1 MDVLPIQPR
10 VNAADLP
17 IEQLAG
23 NPNVSQR
30 DKVDQACKQFEA
42 VLLRQILGEAR
53 KTVIASGEQDSTVSG
68 IYNDMVTSQLADSI
82 SRSGTFG
89 LAKSLESQ
97 LARQVLPPSQTS
109 PAAAPAPAAASGA
122 VKSSNPNHS

>member
-1 MDVLPIQPR
+1 MDVLPVQPR

-53 KTVIASGEQDSTVSG
+53 KTVISSGSEQDPTVNG
-68 IYNDMVTSQLADSI
+68 IYNDMVTSHLADSI
-82 SRSGTFG
+82 SRAGTFG

-97 LARQVLPPSQTS
+97 LERQVLPPSQAG
-109 PAAAPAPAAASGA
+109 PAAVPTPVSGSA
-122 VKSSNPNHS
+122 RSSNPHDS

>member
-1 MDVLPIQPR
+1 MDVLPLQPR

-23 NPNVSQR
+23 NPNVSEREKIGQTCR
-30 DKVDQACKQFEA
+30 QFEA

-53 KTVIASGEQDSTVSG
+53 KTVIPSAGEDNSTVSG
-68 IYNDMVTSQLADSI
+68 IYNDMVTTQLADSI

-97 LARQVLPPSQTS
+97 LVRQVLPPAQ
-109 PAAAPAPAAASGA
+109 AGAAPVPADAPA
-122 VKSSNPNHS
+122 VKSSNPHDS

>member
-1 MDVLPIQPR
+1 MDVLPLQPR

-30 DKVDQACKQFEA
+30 EKIDQACKQFEA

-53 KTVIASGEQDSTVSG
+53 KTVIPSGGESDSTVSS

-97 LARQVLPPSQTS
+97 LVRQELPPSQAGAATT
-109 PAAAPAPAAASGA
+109 PAAAPGS

>member
-1 MDVLPIQPR
+1 MDVLPLQPR

-17 IEQLAG
+17 IEQLAA

-53 KTVIASGEQDSTVSG
+53 KTVISSGEPDSTVSG

-97 LARQVLPPSQTS
+97 LERQVLPPSQAGSAAAS
-109 PAAAPAPAAASGA
+109 PAAPGA
-122 VKSSNPNHS
+122 VKSSNPDHS

>member
-1 MDVLPIQPR
+1 MDILPLQPH

-17 IEQLAG
+17 LEQLAG

-53 KTVIASGEQDSTVSG
+53 KTVISSGESDSTVSG
-68 IYNDMVTSQLADSI
+68 IYNDMITSQLADSI
-82 SRSGTFG
+82 SRSGAFG

-97 LARQVLPPSQTS
+97 LVRQELPSSKADAAPAS
-109 PAAAPAPAAASGA
+109 PAAPGA

>member
-1 MDVLPIQPR
+1 MDILPLQPR

-30 DKVDQACKQFEA
+30 EKIEQACKQFEA

-53 KTVIASGEQDSTVSG
+53 KTVISSGEQDSTVSG
-68 IYNDMVTSQLADSI
+68 IYNDMITSQLADSI

-89 LAKSLESQ
+89 LAKSLEAQ
-97 LARQVLPPSQTS
+97 LVHQVLPPSKADPASAS
-109 PAAAPAPAAASGA
+109 PAAPGA

>member
-1 MDVLPIQPR
+1 MDVLPLQPR

-23 NPNVSQR
+23 NPNVSEHEKIAQTCR
-30 DKVDQACKQFEA
+30 QFEA

-53 KTVIASGEQDSTVSG
+53 KTVITSSGEQNSTVNG
-68 IYNDMVTSQLADSI
+68 IYNDMVTNQLADSI

-97 LARQVLPPSQTS
+97 LVRQVLPPSQ
-109 PAAAPAPAAASGA
+109 AANAPVPSAVLGP
-122 VKSSNPNHS
+122 VKSSNPHDS

>member
-1 MDVLPIQPR
+1 M
-10 VNAADLP
+10 NAADLP
-17 IEQLAG
+17 LEQLAG

-53 KTVIASGEQDSTVSG
+53 KTVISSGGENDPTVSG
-68 IYNDMVTSQLADSI
+68 IYNDMITSQLADSI

-97 LARQVLPPSQTS
+97 LVRQELPPSAAGAATAL
-109 PAAAPAPAAASGA
+109 PAAPGP
-122 VKSSNPNHS
+122 VKSSNPHDS

>member
-10 VNAADLP
+10 INAADLP

-23 NPNVSQR
+23 NPNVSPR

-53 KTVIASGEQDSTVSG
+53 KTVISSGEPDSTVSG

-82 SRSGTFG
+82 SRAGTFG

-97 LARQVLPPSQTS
+97 LARQVLPPSQAG
-109 PAAAPAPAAASGA
+109 PAAAPTAPPGT
-122 VKSSNPNHS
+122 VKFPNPHDS

>member
-1 MDVLPIQPR
+1 MDILPLQPH

-17 IEQLAG
+17 LEQLAG
-23 NPNVSQR
+23 NPHVSQR

-53 KTVIASGEQDSTVSG
+53 KTVISSGESDSTVSG
-68 IYNDMVTSQLADSI
+68 IYNDMITSQLADSI
-82 SRSGTFG
+82 SRSGAFG

-97 LARQVLPPSQTS
+97 LVRQVLPSSKADPAPAS
-109 PAAAPAPAAASGA
+109 PAAPDA

>member
-1 MDVLPIQPR
+1 MDILPLQPR

-53 KTVIASGEQDSTVSG
+53 KTVISSGAEQDSTVSG

-82 SRSGTFG
+82 SRAGTFG

-97 LARQVLPPSQTS
+97 LERQ
-109 PAAAPAPAAASGA
+109 
-122 VKSSNPNHS
+122 

>member
-1 MDVLPIQPR
+1 MDILPLQPR

-23 NPNVSQR
+23 NPNVSQL
-30 DKVDQACKQFEA
+30 DKIDQACKQFEA

-53 KTVIASGEQDSTVSG
+53 RTVISSGGEQDSTVSG

-97 LARQVLPPSQTS
+97 LVRQVLPPSQAG
-109 PAAAPAPAAASGA
+109 PAAVPASVSGP
-122 VKSSNPNHS
+122 VKSSNPHDS